1 MRGFGRAKDKICG
14 GISPGVAELAKTKV
28 LFPGQDRYVP
38 RGPSSKPSQ
47 GERGTTRTRH
57 SPAVKGS
64 LRRAQLVAAP
74 CRRALLLLYPQV
86 EPARECEEAR
96 EVHRGERR
104 PRHERS
110 WEGKGAARQREED
123 GGGLVRVRVRVANPN
138 PNPNSKPKPN
148 PNPNSNQGRP
158 GGVEH
163 CEGA

>member
-1 MRGFGRAKDKICG
+1 MSRSSQRQKCY
-14 GISPGVAELAKTKV
+14 SR
-28 LFPGQDRYVP
+28 DRIATSHVVQAQ
-38 RGPSSKPSQ
+38 SHLKAS
-47 GERGTTRTRH
+47 ERGTTRTRH

>member
-1 MRGFGRAKDKICG
+1 MVRAQSQLKAG
-14 GISPGVAELAKTKV
+14 A
-28 LFPGQDRYVP
+28 VP
-38 RGPSSKPSQ
+38 
-47 GERGTTRTRH
+47 RTRH

-123 GGGLVRVRVRVANPN
+123 GGGLVRV
-138 PNPNSKPKPN
+138 S
-148 PNPNSNQGRP
+148 
-158 GGVEH
+158 
-163 CEGA
+163 